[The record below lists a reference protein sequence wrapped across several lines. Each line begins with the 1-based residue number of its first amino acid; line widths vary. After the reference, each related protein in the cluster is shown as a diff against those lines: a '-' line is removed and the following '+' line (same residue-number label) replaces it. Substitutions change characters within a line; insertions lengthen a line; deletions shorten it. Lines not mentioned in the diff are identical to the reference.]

1 MIRLLLFFILIQ
13 TFVKGQAQSW
23 VWNNVIG
30 GNDLDFTASLAVAL
44 HGDIVIG
51 GTYSHN
57 VDLGDVILPTNG
69 YNEVFLIRYNSDG
82 ELIWAKHFGT
92 DNFEG
97 YPWEAI
103 GKMDVTND
111 NKIIIF
117 GMPVSYTHLTLP
129 TNREV

>member
-1 MIRLLLFFILIQ
+1 M
-13 TFVKGQAQSW
+13 
-23 VWNNVIG
+23 
-30 GNDLDFTASLAVAL
+30 
-44 HGDIVIG
+44 
-51 GTYSHN
+51 
-57 VDLGDVILPTNG
+57 DLGDVILPTNG

-117 GMPVSYTHLTLP
+117 GMPYNPCSNTTGTGITPARLFILTVTGNVS
-129 TNREV
+129 R